1 MPSSCWCSV
10 IYEDVQLHGLPVQ
23 WCVSLCFLTFV
34 PCAGDAAKNQAA
46 LNPANTVY
54 DAKRLIGRKISDS
67 TVQADIKHWPFK
79 VVAGADQKPHIEG
92 IRLSPSS

>member
-1 MPSSCWCSV
+1 MPFYAANSQSV
-10 IYEDVQLHGLPVQ
+10 CY
-23 WCVSLCFLTFV
+23 
-34 PCAGDAAKNQAA
+34 AGDAAKNQAA

-54 DAKRLIGRKISDS
+54 DAKRLIGRKINDS

-92 IRLSPSS
+92 SHMH